1 MATSTTACTDFDTCW
16 LLARAQTPFVT
27 HMLKQKTIFT
37 IPVVIR
43 T

>member
-1 MATSTTACTDFDTCW
+1 MATSSTADTDFDTCW

-27 HMLKQKTIFT
+27 HILNQKTILT
-37 IPVVIR
+37 ALVVGR